1 MNGNDFLGHMLAKGR
16 ERNMTECLE
25 IMEQDN
31 SVNFKTDS
39 RTDDL
44 VARIFLSVFFYPHLF
59 YLSNTF

>member
-1 MNGNDFLGHMLAKGR
+1 
-16 ERNMTECLE
+16 MTKCMK

-44 VARIFLSVFFYPHLF
+44 VARIFLSVFFYSILF
-59 YLSNTF
+59 LVAFIGTRNM